1 MNWFRDHIDPKYL
14 KICAYASIT
23 TLATIAVGLL
33 IYHSGGLLI
42 TGRDLIGAVA
52 TPIVYGMLLCYIL
65 LPLVRGITDW
75 LARRN
80 IFKDNFSARLHI
92 GVFITVA
99 LVLLLV
105 SAIICLLVVVITRSA
120 ENINMETLQA
130 LWSSAEGDIMRLI
143 TMAQEKL
150 AELGFIE
157 MSSGTGITGTLGE
170 VTDVLSTVVVS
181 IIIGVYF
188 LLDGRRIVSYLKR
201 IFVALFGEYIGPDL
215 TQVLQ
220 DADAAF
226 SGYLRGQVVDALLV
240 GTVVAVSYT
249 LISVPYGPIIGLLT
263 GIGNL
268 IPYIGGPVGY
278 ITTILV
284 CLAEGNIRKLVAG
297 VICLSVIMFI
307 DGNLINPRLLSHAVE
322 VHPLVVILALVAG
335 INNWTVRRS
344 LSNTGSSA
352 GRPMPRRRRTTSPA
366 VRPRPTTC
374 PRCSATRCRRSSA
387 ATRVRA
393 KRPCSS
399 GKSTS
404 KSLSSGP

>member
-130 LWSSAEGDIMRLI
+130 LWSSAEGDITA
-143 TMAQEKL
+143 TM
-150 AELGFIE
+150 
-157 MSSGTGITGTLGE
+157 
-170 VTDVLSTVVVS
+170 
-181 IIIGVYF
+181 
-188 LLDGRRIVSYLKR
+188 LKR
-201 IFVALFGEYIGPDL
+201 F
-215 TQVLQ
+215 
-220 DADAAF
+220 
-226 SGYLRGQVVDALLV
+226 
-240 GTVVAVSYT
+240 
-249 LISVPYGPIIGLLT
+249 
-263 GIGNL
+263 
-268 IPYIGGPVGY
+268 
-278 ITTILV
+278 
-284 CLAEGNIRKLVAG
+284 C
-297 VICLSVIMFI
+297 ICLKGSCWKSAFI
-307 DGNLINPRLLSHAVE
+307 ATLQ
-322 VHPLVVILALVAG
+322 
-335 INNWTVRRS
+335 S
-344 LSNTGSSA
+344 LRNTSIS
-352 GRPMPRRRRTTSPA
+352 
-366 VRPRPTTC
+366 C
-374 PRCSATRCRRSSA
+374 C
-387 ATRVRA
+387 
-393 KRPCSS
+393 
-399 GKSTS
+399 
-404 KSLSSGP
+404 

>member
-201 IFVALFGEYIGPDL
+201 DRK
-215 TQVLQ
+215 
-220 DADAAF
+220 
-226 SGYLRGQVVDALLV
+226 SVV
-240 GTVVAVSYT
+240 
-249 LISVPYGPIIGLLT
+249 
-263 GIGNL
+263 
-268 IPYIGGPVGY
+268 
-278 ITTILV
+278 
-284 CLAEGNIRKLVAG
+284 
-297 VICLSVIMFI
+297 
-307 DGNLINPRLLSHAVE
+307 
-322 VHPLVVILALVAG
+322 
-335 INNWTVRRS
+335 
-344 LSNTGSSA
+344 
-352 GRPMPRRRRTTSPA
+352 
-366 VRPRPTTC
+366 
-374 PRCSATRCRRSSA
+374 
-387 ATRVRA
+387 
-393 KRPCSS
+393 
-399 GKSTS
+399 
-404 KSLSSGP
+404 